1 MYLLSENDKINQA
14 LNDVVMRVN
23 TLAEEQLEQ
32 IKRLSKIGLALSQQ
46 KDSGRIFDLI
56 IEEALIFTNAD
67 AATIYSVSDTKKFL
81 NFEIMQTKSKNYKA
95 GGPFGTIDL
104 PAVPLY
110 NPDDSA
116 NLSNLASCV
125 FHTKEIF
132 NFSDCYEQTRFD
144 LKGTKIWD
152 KAHGYRSKSMLA
164 IPLKNH
170 EEEVL
175 GVIQI
180 INALD
185 PKTSEIISFKKE
197 AIIMVQSLASQA
209 AITLT
214 NRELIRSLQTLFN
227 NFIRAIALAID
238 RKSKDTGGH
247 IARVA
252 VISKL
257 IANGINESKEGL
269 YKDFSFTENE
279 LDELE
284 VASWLHDVGKIAT
297 PDVIMNKSKKLERV
311 LDGCDLI
318 KLRSQIAQSLL
329 GNPDYLETAFETELN
344 FDYLLTNPKSREE
357 YRQLI
362 NEQLKQDL
370 EFLVK
375 VNSGS
380 ELLSEDKIENIDRIS
395 KFIYILEGEQK
406 RLFEDNDCSNL
417 KIKRGTLNS
426 EERKIMNDH
435 VKYTYEILNQ
445 LTYPKSHKNVT
456 LYASSHHEKLDGSGQ
471 PWGLKGEQ
479 LPLQSR
485 ILAIADIF
493 EALTASDRPYKK
505 GNKLSEAMNILTKM
519 VRAGHI
525 DRELLIFLITS
536 GIYKEYAVE
545 YVKTIQIDEV
555 DEEQILAKLNY
566 NKEENRL

>member
-132 NFSDCYEQTRFD
+132 NFDDCYKQTRFD
-144 LKGTKIWD
+144 LQGTKIWD
-152 KAHGYRSKSMLA
+152 KAHNYRSKSMLA

-185 PKTSEIISFKKE
+185 PITSEIISFNKE
-197 AIIMVQSLASQA
+197 TVIMVQSLASQA

-214 NRELIRSLQTLFN
+214 NRELIRSLQTLFY

-247 IARVA
+247 ISRVA
-252 VISKL
+252 IISKL
-257 IANGINESKEGL
+257 MANGINDSREGI
-269 YKDFSFTENE
+269 YKDFTFSENE

-284 VASWLHDVGKIAT
+284 VSSWLHDVGKIAT
-297 PDVIMNKSKKLERV
+297 PDVVMNKSKKLERV
-311 LDGCDLI
+311 CDGLELV
-318 KLRSQIAQSLL
+318 KLRSQLAKSLL
-329 GNPDYLETAFETELN
+329 SNPEYLQTGFETKLN
-344 FDYLLTNPKSREE
+344 FDYLLTEPKNIDH
-357 YRQLI
+357 YKQMIIDQLDH
-362 NEQLKQDL
+362 DL
-370 EFLVK
+370 EFLART
-375 VNSGS
+375 NIGS
-380 ELLSEDKIENIDRIS
+380 EFLSDDKIENIERIG
-395 KFIYILEGEQK
+395 KFIYIFENEQRK
-406 RLFEDNDCSNL
+406 LFEDDDCNNL
-417 KIKRGTLNS
+417 KVRRGTLNPD
-426 EERKIMNDH
+426 ERKIMNDH

-445 LTYPKSHKNVT
+445 LAYPKTHENVT
-456 LYASSHHEKLDGSGQ
+456 LFASSHHEKLDGSGQ
-471 PWGLKGEQ
+471 PWGLKGDQ
-479 LPLQSR
+479 LPIQSR

-505 GNKLSEAMNILTKM
+505 GNKLSEAIDILQTM
-519 VRAGHI
+519 VEKGQV
-525 DRELLIFLITS
+525 DRELFIFLITS
-536 GIYKEYAVE
+536 GIYKEYAKE
-545 YVKTIQIDEV
+545 YVVANQIDEV
-555 DEEQILAKLNY
+555 DEDKILAQLNY
-566 NKEENRL
+566 NKKEYK